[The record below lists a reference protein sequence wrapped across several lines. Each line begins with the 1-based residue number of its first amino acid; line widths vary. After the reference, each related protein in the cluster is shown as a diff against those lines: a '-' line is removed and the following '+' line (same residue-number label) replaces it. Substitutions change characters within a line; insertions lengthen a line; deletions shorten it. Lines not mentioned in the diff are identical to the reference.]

1 MADENDTSPD
11 VGIHQT
17 LEVLLEI
24 SFRMG
29 GFSSHIC
36 LVKGFDNG
44 VASSLRA
51 NHCHDKR
58 NGQNSGEVKYH
69 C

>member
-1 MADENDTSPD
+1 MADENNTSPD

-36 LVKGFDNG
+36 LAKGFDNG
-44 VASSLRA
+44 AVRSIRA

-58 NGQNSGEVKYH
+58 NGHNSREAKCH
-69 C
+69 R